1 MTNEFSIQLHQLLKA
16 RRKSVVEM
24 AQYCCCDRTTIYKF
38 LHGTRVPNNLNI
50 VQKMA
55 AFLCLSESEAN
66 RLYQAYRLTALGS
79 DTFYRQEQVLH
90 LFQFFHS
97 RKAELTAAMQRSD
110 YSASSRHFPVLPD
123 ADCPAESSSCGKNV
137 CPFSVIE
144 GKKNVLLLI
153 NELVNYTEG
162 TIRVLLQGEMH
173 DLLFLAPDTDGR
185 FSLPSTICS
194 ENASAAVKN
203 NERRI
208 EHLILLSEDGTGTH
222 DVAADSSSDS
232 FNMSLI
238 ASSLYCSL
246 KCPWY
251 QSYYLYHQEP
261 AEAIAAAAFPFYLL
275 TEGACLQIS
284 SDLSSG
290 LLIANSKMLLPFQ
303 KQFAELKESAKPLFC
318 RQLTPADYLDSL
330 PDSEIEKGNQYFI
343 YQPGPYMGSVM
354 TPELIQKVVSPSFL
368 HDERLLAAYASRIA
382 SFTERSGNGN
392 CKHVLTPEGIRHFLE
407 TGYMPEFPCDVYLPP
422 NPKLRREMLRDYLHL
437 MMRKDQLLLLRKP
450 LSDPES
456 GLCMSMSNHYVY
468 FSYNSDFASPAFFLL
483 TEPSLVKSFLT
494 FFQTLDS
501 DMVYSQDET
510 EQIVQLFLDEATNS
524 GLNSE

>member
-208 EHLILLSEDGTGTH
+208 EHLLLLSEDGTGTH
-222 DVAADSSSDS
+222 AVAADSSSDS

-290 LLIANSKMLLPFQ
+290 LLITDSKMLLPFQ

-354 TPELIQKVVSPSFL
+354 TPE
-368 HDERLLAAYASRIA
+368 
-382 SFTERSGNGN
+382 
-392 CKHVLTPEGIRHFLE
+392 GIRHFLE

-437 MMRKDQLLLLRKP
+437 IMQKDQLLLLRKP

-524 GLNSE
+524 GLNSK